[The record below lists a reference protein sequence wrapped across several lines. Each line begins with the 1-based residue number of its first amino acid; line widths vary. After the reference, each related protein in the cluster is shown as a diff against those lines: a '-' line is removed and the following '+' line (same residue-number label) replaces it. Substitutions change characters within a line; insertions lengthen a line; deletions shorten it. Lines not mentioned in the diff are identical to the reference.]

1 MSTVIAVSRWV
12 LPLLTLVILG
22 KCLLPLLLGHPK
34 EKTYG
39 YLIDNIDGE
48 RYALNM
54 WETSIGRSKS
64 CDIVIGYPT
73 VSRFQAVI
81 SRRVDGWYVFD
92 LNSRSG
98 TTVGDETVEQKALL
112 QPGSVLTFGGA
123 KFRFVVVSDPVI
135 RVGKKKKRQGEAALP
150 LQSPSAKEPSL
161 YTKASAPETPPKGV
175 PGKGSASLYDE
186 EPLFYDSAHKPQ
198 LHFDRSG
205 EKPDLISQPKARK
218 AQPITPSYVG
228 ENRVE
233 TAPRGAQQTRHVFT
247 RPTLTNAATRET
259 FMLTGNRIL
268 LGRSRGCDIVL
279 GAPSVSRRHA
289 LLILYEDGWAV
300 DDCNSTY
307 GTFLNG
313 VRVTAP
319 QLLFDGD
326 VLQLGDERLRFR
338 AGKVGRA

>member
-1 MSTVIAVSRWV
+1 MSGVIAVSRWV
-12 LPLLTLVILG
+12 LPFLALVILG

-54 WETSIGRSKS
+54 WETSIGRSNS
-64 CDIVIGYPT
+64 CDIVIGYST

-98 TTVGDETVEQKALL
+98 ITVNGTQVEAKALL
-112 QPGSVLTFGGA
+112 RPGDTLTFGGA
-123 KFRFVVVSDPVI
+123 KFRFAVVNDPVI
-135 RVGKKKKRQGEAALP
+135 RVGKKKKGKTPPAPVPQAPVFTEFDAPPSGEKNA
-150 LQSPSAKEPSL
+150 
-161 YTKASAPETPPKGV
+161 KASAD
-175 PGKGSASLYDE
+175 AQ
-186 EPLFYDSAHKPQ
+186 PLFPDFYDSAHRPQ
-198 LHFDRSG
+198 LHFEPTG
-205 EKPDLISQPKARK
+205 NKPDLISERRRRA
-218 AQPITPSYVG
+218 AQPVTPGFVG
-228 ENRVE
+228 EGQVE
-233 TAPRGAQQTRHVFT
+233 TAPRSDAPARHVVT
-247 RPTLTNAATRET
+247 RPTLLNPATRET

-279 GAPSVSRRHA
+279 SAPSVSRRHA
-289 LLILYEDGWAV
+289 ILVLYEDGWAV
-300 DDCNSTY
+300 DDCGSAY

-326 VLQLGDERLRFR
+326 VLQLGDERLRYR